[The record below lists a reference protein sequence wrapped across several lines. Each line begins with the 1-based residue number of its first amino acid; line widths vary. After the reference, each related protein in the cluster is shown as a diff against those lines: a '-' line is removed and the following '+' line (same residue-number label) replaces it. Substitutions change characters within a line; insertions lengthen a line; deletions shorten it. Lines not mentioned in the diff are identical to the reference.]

1 MKHIGLLII
10 SFIPFCC
17 FSQTKDPIVVSAKYR
32 LTYIKDGAK
41 LVDDIC
47 QLDIT
52 KSGSYFYSLGFNA
65 EMEAVNRKFTNA
77 SQSNARV
84 NFVAGDFRH
93 DLFPFNTVKDYNQ
106 KTATQIERI
115 GTEFLGYVKDTLNNR
130 SWMIAKDEKKIG
142 TLIARKAVQERKGN
156 RITAWFCKEVPFQDG
171 PMYYYGLPGLIVSAN
186 TNLGWQID
194 LIDLK
199 YNSDSKRT
207 LSILPYRSV
216 SIEQFKKAQKN
227 YAAQLQ
233 NGALP
238 NGDKI
243 EKAKY

>member
-1 MKHIGLLII
+1 MKYIALLITA
-10 SFIPFCC
+10 FIPLCC
-17 FSQTKDPIVVSAKYR
+17 FSQSKDPIVASAKYR
-32 LTYIKDGAK
+32 ITYIQNGAK

-52 KSGSYFYSLGFNA
+52 KSGSYFYSLGFIA
-65 EMEAVNRKFTNA
+65 EIEAINNKFLKA
-77 SQSNARV
+77 RQSNTGA
-84 NFVAGDFRH
+84 NFTAGEFRH

-115 GTEFLGYVKDTLNNR
+115 GTEFLGYVKDTLN
-130 SWMIAKDEKKIG
+130 SKPWMVTKEERKIG
-142 TLIARKAVQERKGN
+142 TLITRKAVQERKGN
-156 RITAWFCKEVPFQDG
+156 TITAWFCKEVPFQEG
-171 PMYYYGLPGLIVSAN
+171 PMYYYGLPGLIVSAS

-199 YNSDSKRT
+199 YNSDGKKT
-207 LSILPYRSV
+207 LSILPYRTL

-227 YAAQLQ
+227 YAAELQ
-233 NGALP
+233 SGAVT

-243 EKAKY
+243 ERVKH